1 MKIYN
6 EQTLEEIYL
15 DFSTKNVSFIKMA
28 AILQA
33 EGVKNCYF
41 FLQLNDKKLKGV
53 DPYDPDLSTEMKF
66 RVFRECANN
75 RWYFYREVFRVSE
88 PGASVDVGGGTSFKL
103 NRGNLAYLWAN
114 SLNISTYLIMP
125 RQTGKTWAAI
135 ADCTWTHQFVRGSTI
150 LHFNKKQGDANDN
163 LRRIQDAIRMLPM
176 YLQHSNID
184 NLDPSEKRRVKNNEK
199 TIRNTINSSIEA
211 MASAGNEAKADAIA
225 RGRTASKI
233 WYDELAFIFFN
244 ETIYAAAMPAY
255 AKAAEI
261 ADQNGS
267 PYGISI
273 TTTPGDL
280 ATPHGAF
287 AYRMMDTAITF
298 YDKMYDLKRKKLF
311 DIIRNTPDK
320 TSFLF
325 IQFNHL
331 QLGET
336 DEWYLSRAK
345 DINNPIRARRE
356 FLLEWINSNGNS
368 PFDPDD
374 IEIIG
379 DMTTEKKLGVQ
390 IYKINKYYNLY
401 VYEEYHGKKPII
413 ISVDVSGGL
422 GRDNTA
428 VVVIN
433 PETLKP
439 MAFFRS
445 NMIPSD
451 QLKKLLVTLVNK
463 RYPHCILTIENNSV
477 GKPLLDELRDTSISR
492 VLYKEKKKRQFDQ
505 GVHNSTKK
513 RTREIIE
520 YGHNVNPTTRAQMM
534 EMLESLV
541 HNSHAH
547 LAYSELY
554 DEIRYLELKNGRID
568 HSSATHDDCTM
579 AYLGGL
585 WIVRYGTGLK
595 GRGIY
600 YVLEDKIDED
610 QEWYETRSTY
620 NIARRLIL
628 DKTKDQED
636 QEAEELV
643 NFMRTPQHLEDSS
656 TLASKERQDYFRE
669 LDRIEGILDE
679 EEDLDSRL
687 EVLPKEVERTVLQNY
702 YSTIYSNINPLD
714 MLVDSGTIGLLQR
727 NQEDWSTLYKY

>member
-1 MKIYN
+1 
-6 EQTLEEIYL
+6 
-15 DFSTKNVSFIKMA
+15 MA

-401 VYEEYHGKKPII
+401 VYDEYHGKKPVI

-505 GVHNSTKK
+505 GVHDSTKK
-513 RTREIIE
+513 RTREVIE

-547 LAYSELY
+547 LAYPELY

-656 TLASKERQDYFRE
+656 TLAAKERQDYFRE

>member
-401 VYEEYHGKKPII
+401 VYEEYHGKKPVI

-505 GVHNSTKK
+505 GVHDSTKK

-547 LAYSELY
+547 LAYPELY

-610 QEWYETRSTY
+610 QEWYATRSTY
-620 NIARRLIL
+620 NVARRLIL
-628 DKTKDQED
+628 DKTKNQED
-636 QEAEELV
+636 QDAEELV

>member
-1 MKIYN
+1 
-6 EQTLEEIYL
+6 
-15 DFSTKNVSFIKMA
+15 MA

-33 EGVKNCYF
+33 EDVKNCYF

-199 TIRNTINSSIEA
+199 TIRNTINSTIEA

-401 VYEEYHGKKPII
+401 VYEEYHGKKPVI

-505 GVHNSTKK
+505 GVHDSTKK

-547 LAYSELY
+547 LAYPELY

-585 WIVRYGTGLK
+585 WIIRYGTGLK

-620 NIARRLIL
+620 NVARRLIL
-628 DKTKDQED
+628 DKTKNQED
-636 QEAEELV
+636 QDAEELV

>member
-1 MKIYN
+1 
-6 EQTLEEIYL
+6 
-15 DFSTKNVSFIKMA
+15 MA

-401 VYEEYHGKKPII
+401 VYEEYHGKKPVI

-451 QLKKLLVTLVNK
+451 QLKKLLITLVNK

-505 GVHNSTKK
+505 GVHDSTKK

-547 LAYSELY
+547 LAYPELY

-585 WIVRYGTGLK
+585 WIIRYGTGLK

>member
-1 MKIYN
+1 M
-6 EQTLEEIYL
+6 LEEIYL

-401 VYEEYHGKKPII
+401 VYEEYHGKKPVI

-505 GVHNSTKK
+505 GVHDSTKK

-547 LAYSELY
+547 LAYPELY

-585 WIVRYGTGLK
+585 WIIRYGTGLK

>member
-1 MKIYN
+1 
-6 EQTLEEIYL
+6 
-15 DFSTKNVSFIKMA
+15 MA

-401 VYEEYHGKKPII
+401 VYDEYHGKKPVI

-505 GVHNSTKK
+505 GVHNNTKK

-547 LAYSELY
+547 LAYPELY

-600 YVLEDKIDED
+600 YILEDKIDED

>member
-41 FLQLNDKKLKGV
+41 FLQLNDKKLKGI

-401 VYEEYHGKKPII
+401 VYEEYHGKKPVI

-505 GVHNSTKK
+505 GVHDSTKK
-513 RTREIIE
+513 RTREIVE

-547 LAYSELY
+547 LAYPELY

-620 NIARRLIL
+620 NVARRLIL
-628 DKTKDQED
+628 DKTKNQED
-636 QEAEELV
+636 QDAEELV